1 MYWAFS
7 VLRGHENMDPY
18 KNEPMVKGTKIKY
31 DGNLVL
37 YNQKIMQRVT
47 VTKYESHDFRGN
59 VHTLLLDK
67 VSSLTGD
74 PSTLVEY

>member
-1 MYWAFS
+1 
-7 VLRGHENMDPY
+7 
-18 KNEPMVKGTKIKY
+18 MVNRTKIKY

-59 VHTLLLDK
+59 VHILLLDK

>member
-1 MYWAFS
+1 
-7 VLRGHENMDPY
+7 
-18 KNEPMVKGTKIKY
+18 MVNGTKIKY

-37 YNQKIMQRVT
+37 YNQKIMQQVT

-67 VSSLTGD
+67 VLDRRPQHFGGILILSHHFYYHINKS
-74 PSTLVEY
+74 VQC